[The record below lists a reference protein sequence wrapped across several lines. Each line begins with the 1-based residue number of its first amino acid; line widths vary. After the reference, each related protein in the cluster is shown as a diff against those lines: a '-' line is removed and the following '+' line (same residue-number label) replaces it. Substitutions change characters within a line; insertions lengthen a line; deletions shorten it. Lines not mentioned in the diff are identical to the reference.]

1 MYIENLKAVPMGNR
15 FSTLMEQHLFQG
27 GNKMRINN
35 NIMALNTYNQMTTN
49 NSKTASS
56 IEKLSSGLRIN
67 SAADDAAGLAISEK
81 MRSQIRGLD
90 QASRNAQ
97 DGISMIQTA
106 EGALDESEA
115 ILQRMRELS
124 VQSSNDTYTAEDRE
138 AIQDEIKQLSS
149 EIDRISTDTEFNNK
163 SLLDGSL
170 ENSTQVT
177 NNNAKVNDVKVENDS
192 MEKGDY
198 VLTVSGTAETYTT
211 GATNSTNI
219 GSITDGGTGS
229 TAPGEYTVEL
239 VETEVAGQYDIYL
252 KDDEGTVI
260 DSKNSF
266 AIDNATADVVV
277 DIGGVNITYA
287 DVSGGGTAVAE
298 GTSEFSVNSSAVYTL
313 EKDGKVVDST
323 TTVGSTSSEVELGG
337 LSFTIDDELADNTT
351 NIAVSNNAVTY
362 QIGANSGQTTDMT
375 VSDMSSK
382 ALGIDEL
389 DLTTSEGATS
399 AIDVL
404 DDAIKSVSS
413 ERSKLGAMQNRLE
426 HTINNLSTSSENLS
440 AAESRIR
447 DVDMAKEMME
457 MTKWTTLQQSSNAM
471 LAQANS
477 QPEQVLQLLR

>member
-1 MYIENLKAVPMGNR
+1 
-15 FSTLMEQHLFQG
+15 
-27 GNKMRINN
+27 MRINN
-35 NIMALNTYNQMTTN
+35 NLMALNTYNQMTTN
-49 NSKTASS
+49 NSNAASS

-115 ILQRMRELS
+115 IIQRMRELS
-124 VQSSNDTYTAEDRE
+124 VQSSNDTYTAEDRA
-138 AIQDEIKQLSS
+138 AIQDEIEQLSK

-177 NNNAKVNDVKVENDS
+177 NNNTNISDVSVVDDS
-192 MEKGDY
+192 MKTGDY
-198 VLTVSGTAETYTT
+198 TLTVSGASETYTT
-211 GATNSTNI
+211 GATNNT
-219 GSITDGGTGS
+219 GITTIDGGGTGS
-229 TAPGEYTVEL
+229 TAPGEYTIEL
-239 VETEVAGQYDIYL
+239 VETEVAGQFDVYL
-252 KDDEGTVI
+252 KDSEGTVLET
-260 DSKNSF
+260 KNSLT
-266 AIDNATADVVV
+266 IDNATADVVV
-277 DIGGVNITYA
+277 DIGGVNVTYA
-287 DVSGGGTAVAE
+287 AQDGGGVSGDTGVAPAE
-298 GTSEFSVNSSAVYTL
+298 GTSEFSIESSATYTL

-323 TTVGSTSSEVELGG
+323 TTVSSKSSVVELGG
-337 LSFTIDDELADNTT
+337 LEFSIDDELADNTS
-351 NIAVSNNAVTY
+351 NISVSNNAVTY

-375 VSDMSSK
+375 ISDMSSK
-382 ALGIDEL
+382 ALKIDNL
-389 DLTTSEGATS
+389 DLSTSEGATL
-399 AIDVL
+399 AIDIL

-426 HTINNLSTSSENLS
+426 HTTNNLNTSSENLS